1 MTIEQG
7 SIIKIEELNG
17 YYLVV
22 SRKIYNMSEQII
34 VVPIIENGKEET
46 FRIPVNSKYING
58 VAICD
63 EIRKID
69 ISIRGYSVVS
79 FIDNNNLFPII
90 SIIQDLFQ
98 II

>member
-7 SIIKIEELNG
+7 SIIKIEKLNG
-17 YYLVV
+17 YFLVI
-22 SRKIYNMSEQII
+22 SRNIYNVSEQII
-34 VVPIIENGKEET
+34 VVPIIENGKEGT
-46 FRIPVNSKYING
+46 FRLPVNSKYIEG

-69 ISIRGYSVVS
+69 IRVRGYSIIS
-79 FIDNNNLFPII
+79 YINNNDLFSII